1 MNNDVTRDIKGS
13 IISKD
18 EVINILIIDDDY
30 FNRLLVRSLIDK
42 LSNITL
48 YEAKEGQEG
57 LDILDKESI
66 DVVLLDLHMPGINGY
81 TFLEA
86 IKHKSR
92 YENLI
97 IIVITTDIDEKEN
110 ILAMGADDL
119 VPKPFKLEV
128 LQPKILDNL
137 HKKRKKLKIHTT
149 KKEKFKYDKNKTYKL
164 EEIEAEQR
172 KHFYKLM
179 ALRFASAPTK
189 YIQRQL
195 SAHIAKDMAK
205 RYGFDDNHTKNIHC
219 SVVIIDIGLIAL
231 PEVINHNKKI
241 TTKVKK
247 RINGYIFQGHK
258 LFSDK
263 IESDFTHTAQS
274 IIQEYKERFDGKGI
288 PKGLRGDEISTEA
301 YIVSIA
307 DLFEALLHTRE
318 YRDKQFYTPNEAY
331 DIFVA
336 ERGKKFDPKILDLF
350 LQKYD
355 SYMELRKIYIQKA
368 KQKFNNLI

>member
-1 MNNDVTRDIKGS
+1 MSNIVGDIKES

-18 EVINILIIDDDY
+18 EIINVLIIDDDY
-30 FNRLLVRSLIDK
+30 FNRLLVRSLLDR

-66 DVVLLDLHMPGINGY
+66 DVVLLDLHMPGMNGY
-81 TFLEA
+81 AFLEA

-128 LQPKILDNL
+128 LKPKIFDNL
-137 HKKRKKLKIHTT
+137 HKKREKLKANTT
-149 KKEKFKYDKNKTYKL
+149 KQIYRYNKNKVYKI

-172 KHFYKLM
+172 KHFYKLI
-179 ALRFASAPTK
+179 ALRFASTPTK

-195 SAHIAKDMAK
+195 SAHIAKDIAK
-205 RYGFDDNHTKNIHC
+205 RYGFDDNHIKNIHC
-219 SVVIIDIGLIAL
+219 ATAIRDIGLIAL
-231 PEVINHNKKI
+231 PGVLTHNKKF
-241 TTKVKK
+241 TPKTKEK
-247 RINGYIFQGHK
+247 INRYIVQGHK
-258 LFSDK
+258 LFTDK
-263 IESDFTHTAQS
+263 LESDFTYTAQRV
-274 IIQEYKERFDGKGI
+274 IVEYKERFDGKGM

-301 YIVSIA
+301 CIASIA

-318 YRDKQFYTPNEAY
+318 YRDKQFYTPKEAY
-331 DIFVA
+331 DIFVS

-355 SYMELRKIYIQKA
+355 SYMELRKMYIEKA